1 MDRSGCSHRGKSKN
15 ELHHAGKRVLLRILL
30 SYFRQGESASPD
42 FAPSRPDR
50 PAARGT
56 RLHCTLCPQA
66 YAGSATYRQNSLKT
80 QKTKTQSRLVCTIK
94 NYQRTERMMILPS
107 LGAPLAGDGKLR
119 LNAVSFFLQRRF
131 GSTTCDLLNPSTA
144 AKTIPHPHQLISS
157 IMSPR
162 TYVQFYRG

>member
-1 MDRSGCSHRGKSKN
+1 M
-15 ELHHAGKRVLLRILL
+15 I
-30 SYFRQGESASPD
+30 
-42 FAPSRPDR
+42 
-50 PAARGT
+50 
-56 RLHCTLCPQA
+56 
-66 YAGSATYRQNSLKT
+66 
-80 QKTKTQSRLVCTIK
+80 
-94 NYQRTERMMILPS
+94 ILPS

-119 LNAVSFFLQRRF
+119 LNARQFFSAEAF